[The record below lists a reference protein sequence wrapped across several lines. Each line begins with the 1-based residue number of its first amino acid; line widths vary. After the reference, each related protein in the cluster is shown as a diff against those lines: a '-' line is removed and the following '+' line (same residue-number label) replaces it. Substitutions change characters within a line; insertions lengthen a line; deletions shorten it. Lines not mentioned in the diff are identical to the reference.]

1 MTDRGID
8 GQPGYREFATAR
20 AAQLFRVA
28 FLMCGDWHE
37 AEDLTQTTLAK
48 LFVSWNR
55 VRRQD
60 SIEAYARRVMVNAF
74 LSQRRLKRS
83 KEMPFATVEPGSA
96 PSVDADLR
104 MTLIAALRQ
113 LPPRSRAVVVL
124 RYLEDHSIESV
135 AEQMATTPAAVKS
148 LGARGLTQLRDLL
161 GADEQSIRP

>member
-74 LSQRRLKRS
+74 LSQRRLKSS

-96 PSVDADLR
+96 PGVDADLR

-135 AEQMATTPAAVKS
+135 AEQLATTPAAVKS

-161 GADEQSIRP
+161 GADEQAIRH